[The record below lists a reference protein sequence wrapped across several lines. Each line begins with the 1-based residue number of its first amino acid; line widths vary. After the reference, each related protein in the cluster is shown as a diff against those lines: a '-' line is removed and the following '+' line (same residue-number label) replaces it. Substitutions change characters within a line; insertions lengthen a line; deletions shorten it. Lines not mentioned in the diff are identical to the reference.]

1 MKIGNKEH
9 QSFGPDQ
16 LVELAKK
23 YPNDAEL
30 GEYIRSIARK
40 ELEKNEK
47 NSVHSQNTV
56 I

>member
-1 MKIGNKEH
+1 MRIGNKEH

-16 LVELAKK
+16 LMELAKK

-30 GEYIRSIARK
+30 GEYIRRIAWK
-40 ELEKNEK
+40 ELKKSEK